1 MGQVKKRVILILI
14 REINSILFIIRMEM
28 FNLQSE
34 FISKLLKVFAY
45 TVEIFS
51 SKKQIYEET

>member
-28 FNLQSE
+28 FNLQSK

-45 TVEIFS
+45 TLEFFS